1 MDQVSLRQHA
11 LDSFA
16 ESMKQFL
23 DAIAG
28 VFPEC
33 VETRKYCYK
42 FDIGITHATG
52 AMANANKET
61 LISKWHAVMEPMYER
76 CKARDTSVIQELC
89 AIPDTFASNMALW
102 SKWTDT
108 GIQKDTH
115 DVIWAYIDNLNKFC
129 QMHTLYKN
137 VPDKMMTSI
146 QSMATTMAEG
156 GAAPTDML
164 QMGKTLAS
172 TVDPSEMRA
181 FATSMLSN
189 MKSLTNLC
197 ASILP
202 GTGFAQDLAAH
213 ASQSLENEEEEETHE

>member
-1 MDQVSLRQHA
+1 MSLRQHA
-11 LDSFA
+11 LDSFS

-33 VETRKYCYK
+33 VETKKYKLK
-42 FDIGITHATG
+42 FEIGITHAAPEMSNT
-52 AMANANKET
+52 NKT
-61 LISKWHAVMEPMYER
+61 ALVKKWHETMEPMYER
-76 CKARDTSVIQELC
+76 CKARDETVIKELC
-89 AIPDTFASNMALW
+89 AIPDTFASNMTLW
-102 SKWTDT
+102 GKWTDP

-129 QMHTLYKN
+129 QMYTLYAS

-146 QSMATTMAEG
+146 QSMATSMAEG

-164 QMGKTLAS
+164 EMGKSLAS
-172 TVDPSEMRA
+172 TVDPSEMQA
-181 FATSMLSN
+181 FARSMMSN

-197 ASILP
+197 ASIFP
-202 GTGFAQDLAAH
+202 QP
-213 ASQSLENEEEEETHE
+213 SPQ